1 MKLYQT
7 YPNLP
12 SWLSPE
18 LYVALHETLAR
29 KEQAALFL
37 NRRGLAQTVL
47 CPACGH
53 HRECPNCSIS
63 LTLHGRGHLL
73 CHYCEYHET
82 LKDVCPD
89 CREGEL
95 ETVGLGTERVE
106 EDLKV
111 LFPEFRVARADRDEI
126 QNRTAMETL
135 IREME
140 NHEIDILVGTQMIA
154 KGLDFPKLKL
164 VGLVLADIAFHLPDF
179 RATERS
185 FQLITQMSGRSGRH
199 VQQGEQAGR
208 VLIQTYNPDHPSIQ
222 FAIKHDYRG
231 FAEFE
236 LSQREILSYPPFGR
250 LVSIRGQSLHLNQ
263 LEKGMALL
271 KARSLELQSKNPRY
285 EQIEVLGPVEAP
297 IARLRGQ
304 HRHHMLLKGQGA
316 ILRPFVS
323 QLLDHDAWIPEHVR
337 LLVDVDP
344 MNLL

>member
-1 MKLYQT
+1 
-7 YPNLP
+7 
-12 SWLSPE
+12 
-18 LYVALHETLAR
+18 
-29 KEQAALFL
+29 
-37 NRRGLAQTVL
+37 
-47 CPACGH
+47 
-53 HRECPNCSIS
+53 
-63 LTLHGRGHLL
+63 
-73 CHYCEYHET
+73 
-82 LKDVCPD
+82 VCPD

-323 QLLDHDAWIPEHVR
+323 QLLDHDAWIPKHVR